1 MDIVEAEFN
10 RIVLNMKLQ
19 QKLQLVEGADKP
31 PSKWEMIKDG
41 FQSFADPTFVKPFA
55 YLLAVFL
62 IGFEM
67 CGFPAIGFYM
77 VPLLQDSEIP
87 FDPYWAA
94 AMLASYRGMM
104 SIVGSSIISKC
115 KRRPLYFCCGGL
127 LISGLLTLSAYTYF
141 NQNKLLT
148 EHFPVGNVYFKN
160 SAKRQWQNNFHD
172 FF

>member
-31 PSKWEMIKDG
+31 LSKWEMIKDG

-148 EHFPVGNVYFKN
+148 ENFPVGKVYFKFRIKAN
-160 SAKRQWQNNFHD
+160 
-172 FF
+172 